1 MQNGSWLILIVGL
14 PGTGKSFLA
23 RRLADLFKASIVTTE
38 VIRSQLLGDAV
49 VDEDKDFTHD
59 ELVLTY
65 RVVNLI
71 VDALLSGGQSVI
83 VDGVF
88 RSEEQRKSVFAIAKR
103 HGVSVLGIQTVCSD
117 TSALERLRH
126 RKELG
131 TVSPAGEITY
141 AKLKDLFEPVGSEFI
156 YVHTDAP
163 V

>member
-1 MQNGSWLILIVGL
+1 MKHGAWLILIVGL

-23 RRLADLFKASIVTTE
+23 SRLADLFKASIITTK
-38 VIRSQLLGDAV
+38 VIQSQLLGDAV
-49 VDEDKDFTHD
+49 LNEDKDFTAD

-71 VDALLSGGQSVI
+71 VDALLSRQQSVI

-88 RSEEQRKSVFAIAKR
+88 RSQEQRRSIFNIAKQ
-103 HGVSVLGIQTVCSD
+103 HEVPMLGIQTVCSD
-117 TSALERLRH
+117 SVALRRLCQR
-126 RKELG
+126 RASG

-141 AKLKDLFEPVGSEFI
+141 SKLKNRFEPVGSDFI
-156 YVHTDAP
+156 YVRTDSS